1 MVVHLMM
8 NFHGMDLRYAWVP
21 SSLLN
26 LGACIFSSIYNSC
39 ILKNFKFYTWIFSS
53 LKNLLVSTLE
63 NKKWM
68 LVVVLVAAVVIPSWF
83 CGCVGCCH
91 E

>member
-1 MVVHLMM
+1 MLGSHLLCRIWELV
-8 NFHGMDLRYAWVP
+8 F
-21 SSLLN
+21 SLPFILN
-26 LGACIFSSIYNSC
+26 AFLK
-39 ILKNFKFYTWIFSS
+39 ILKYNTWIFSS